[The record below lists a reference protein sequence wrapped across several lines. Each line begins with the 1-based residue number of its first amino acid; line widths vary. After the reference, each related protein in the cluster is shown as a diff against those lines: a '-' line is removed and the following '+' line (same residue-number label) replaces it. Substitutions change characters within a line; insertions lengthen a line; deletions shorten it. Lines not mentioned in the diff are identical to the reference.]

1 MNKLLEVHDNLIP
14 ISLQNY
20 LYNLIMGKIPGKSF
34 PLFISNTLS
43 DGEIEDFGFNN
54 EFGNIPH
61 HKEDILQVLYKLRD
75 YKGQK
80 INNIYINRVF
90 LQCPRQYPFIPKP
103 HNDLIIPH
111 MVCLYYVND
120 SDGDTIFY
128 NDNGSILKKVSP
140 KKGRIALF
148 DGSIKHSA
156 GQPTKNER
164 IVINICFS

>member
-1 MNKLLEVHDNLIP
+1 MNKVLETYDNLVP
-14 ISLQNY
+14 EELQSY
-20 LYNLIMGKIPGKSF
+20 IYDLVMGKIKDKPF
-34 PLFISNTLS
+34 PLFVSNTLS
-43 DGEIEDFGFNN
+43 EGDIPDFGFNN
-54 EFGNIPH
+54 SFLDDP
-61 HKEDILQVLYKLRD
+61 LYKDEMLKPLYFLSR
-75 YKGQK
+75 YLQK
-80 INNIYINRVF
+80 NVKELYINRVF
-90 LQCPRQYPFIPKP
+90 LQYPRPNPFISKP
-103 HNDLIIPH
+103 HTDLTIPH